1 MTFETM
7 IPPRSK
13 TVLEITGEQA
23 ADFQSSEA
31 NYLLIQPDCKYTVS
45 KDLSGV
51 DGKFDAILIQSAVI
65 GNLPKNELVAL
76 IKSAAEKL
84 NKRGTLIFTLDNIA
98 FADNVMAILQGQ
110 APQFKITLTKK
121 ELSDAIKDAGINEYR
136 SLNASRRTNVPQ
148 GIREISK
155 TDPLVFCYILVAT
168 IEEMP
173 PKYLIQS
180 IIGEKLVCAPVRIH
194 RPNAFLSTEPNIY
207 TTSSNVDQ
215 PYHIFSKE
223 MYENRIMINQRMTFP
238 TFTNGVRFFDSM
250 KSQGYLYIEEID
262 DNPVLWEQSYEKTG
276 WINFISVHAIQ
287 TSTEFLA
294 DFLREHNPHV
304 KVFDNHLQRLLPPRD
319 FDAEFKQEDRPVT
332 IFFGALNRDKEFEE
346 ILPVLNDVAKKYGN
360 KVVFKILARQNLY
373 DSLQSDSKKLIGD
386 SRVYDGQFVP
396 YERYE
401 RELYTSDIALLPL
414 QDNKFNRAKSDLK
427 FLECAACGV
436 AALASPVVYSDVV
449 KDGENGF
456 IFYDTKQFAQKLETL
471 IENRDKRREMAT
483 AAYEYVKHNRLM
495 SQHYEERLDW
505 YKELFAKLPELT
517 AEAQA
522 RIDKE
527 APRFKDEVPVE
538 TVARPAG
545 NSNQL
550 AEIIIPV

>member
-31 NYLLIQPDCKYTVS
+31 NYLLIQPNCKYTVS
-45 KDLSGV
+45 KDFSGI
-51 DGKFDAILIQSAVI
+51 DGKFDAVLIQSAVI
-65 GNLPKNELVAL
+65 GNLQKDELVAL

-294 DFLREHNPHV
+294 DFLREHNPNV
-304 KVFDNHLQRLLPPRD
+304 KVFDNQLQRLLPPRD

-386 SRVYDGQFVP
+386 SRIYDGQFVP